1 MQMAMILVLI
11 LKYDPMIYSKIVNVK
26 YVVMLLVFLGTTTVF
41 KSCTCER
48 TAEKTSEKMIEKS
61 MSEDAKVDI
70 DDEKVTIKTEEGT
83 FTADATATTWPKEVP
98 GDIPEFKEGKII
110 SVSTQEMNDTKN
122 WVVIYEDVS
131 QNALSK
137 YREELENK
145 GFNISYTTIVASG
158 GHLAAEK
165 GELAVM
171 LMVGEGNATLTVG
184 TNN

>member
-1 MQMAMILVLI
+1 M
-11 LKYDPMIYSKIVNVK
+11 KYSKTLNVK
-26 YVVMLLVFLGTTTVF
+26 YVGMLLVFLGVTTVF
-41 KSCTCER
+41 ESCTCER

-61 MSEDAKVDI
+61 MGGDAKVDM
-70 DDEKVTIKTEEGT
+70 DDEKVTIETEEGT
-83 FTADATATTWPKEVP
+83 FTADASANSWPKEVP
-98 GDIPEFKEGKII
+98 GDVPEFKDGKII
-110 SVSTQEMNDTKN
+110 SVSTQEVNDTKN
-122 WVVIYEDVS
+122 WVVIYEDVP

-137 YREELENK
+137 YREELENE

-171 LMVGEGNATLTVG
+171 LMVGEGNATVTVG

>member
-1 MQMAMILVLI
+1 M
-11 LKYDPMIYSKIVNVK
+11 KYSKTLNVK
-26 YVVMLLVFLGTTTVF
+26 YVGMLLVLFGVATIF
-41 KSCTCER
+41 ESCTCER
-48 TAEKTSEKMIEKS
+48 TAEKTSEKIIEKS
-61 MSEDAKVDI
+61 MGGDAKVDM
-70 DDEKVTIKTEEGT
+70 DDEKITIKTEEGT
-83 FTADATATTWPKEVP
+83 FTADARANSWPKEVP
-98 GDIPEFKEGKII
+98 ADIPEFKDGKII
-110 SVSTQEMNDTKN
+110 SVSTQELNDTKN
-122 WVVIYEDVS
+122 WVVIYEDVP

-171 LMVGEGNATLTVG
+171 LMVGEGNATVTVG